1 MPVLI
6 GVCAVLYF
14 GYHAIQG
21 ENGVMA
27 HLSLERRVAQAE
39 IELAAVKAEERR
51 LARRVALLRPE
62 SLDRDMLDEQ
72 ARLLLNLAH
81 PDDVVV
87 MRDDLPY
94 SLH

>member
-1 MPVLI
+1 MPVLV
-6 GVCAVLYF
+6 GMCAVVYF

-27 HLSLERRVAQAE
+27 FLSLERRVVQAE
-39 IELAAVKAEERR
+39 VELAAAKAEEER
-51 LARRVALLRPE
+51 LARRVELLRPR

-81 PDDVVV
+81 PDDIVV
-87 MRDDLPY
+87 MRDDPRQ
-94 SLH
+94 SSR